1 MKSYEGLKLAQ
12 VERKVSELR
21 DSLSSSKTSDGWVH
35 LIRKT
40 LGMSM
45 QTLADKLGVDQS
57 SLLRLEKRESQ
68 KTITLKKLEE
78 VAQVLD
84 CDLMYALVPKTTF
97 KQKIDDQALEKAKR
111 LLDKAG
117 VHMEIENQ
125 KVQSSYEERLNL
137 LKEQL
142 IKNGDIW

>member
-1 MKSYEGLKLAQ
+1 MKTYEGLRLDQ
-12 VERKVSELR
+12 VDRKASELKK
-21 DSLSSSKTSDGWVH
+21 SLTTSKTSDGWVK

-45 QTLADKLGVDQS
+45 QTLADKLGIEQS
-57 SLLRLEKRESQ
+57 SVLRLERREAQ
-68 KTITLKKLEE
+68 KKITLEKLEAVAE
-78 VAQVLD
+78 VLG

-97 KQKIDDQALEKAKR
+97 KEKIEAQASLKAKR

-125 KVQSSYEERLNL
+125 KVESSYANRLRL
-137 LKEQL
+137 LKEEL